1 MTMSFEDYKLRYED
15 LSNEEL
21 LDDLIFKAASRHEI
35 QNRQSSFFKQER
47 SELDKQIK
55 AIKAVIMERMGGN

>member
-1 MTMSFEDYKLRYED
+1 MAMSIEDYKLRYED

-21 LDDLIFKAASRHEI
+21 LDDLVYKASE
-35 QNRQSSFFKQER
+35 RQLAMR
-47 SELDKQIK
+47 DLTYMDDRIELTKQIK